1 MILSCFSLWTGLCCW
16 LVPKQRFGTR

>member
-1 MILSCFSLWTGLCCW
+1 MILSCFSLWTGLYCW